1 MQFAKSWKRRRVI
14 ARSRQSDGAMT
25 GSRTSPIFTTLRAQ
39 LNASEAE
46 LVDIPL
52 IQPAD
57 PFLDMAGEDLRRRI
71 FLTENEN
78 GDSLCL
84 RPEFTIPVCRN
95 HIALNAATPKRYAY
109 LGEVFRQRRDGAAEF
124 LQAGIEDL
132 GATDEAASDA
142 RSIADAIACVQSSV
156 NVPLEIVLG
165 DQAVFAGML
174 KALGLPQGWRKK
186 LLRAFGDENT
196 MQAAFA
202 ELTGEQR
209 SDPLPEQLAGLVAE
223 GDEAGLA
230 RMIEAEMLEAGIS
243 PSAGRSPAEIA
254 RRLIEK
260 EDLAATRFPSS
271 ALDLLKRFL
280 TIRVSLETAGIT
292 MRAFAADNALDL
304 SAVLQKFEART
315 DAIIAAGIAAEDIVY
330 DASFGRPLDYYTGL
344 VYEIRRAGSDKDMV
358 LAGGGRYDRLLTML
372 GASETIPGVGFSIWL
387 DRLEML
393 AGEQS

>member
-1 MQFAKSWKRRRVI
+1 MI
-14 ARSRQSDGAMT
+14 ATMIAM
-25 GSRTSPIFTTLRAQ
+25 RPSPVFNVLRDTLDAR
-39 LNASEAE
+39 EAE

-132 GATDEAASDA
+132 GAPDEAASDA
-142 RSIADAIACVQSSV
+142 RSIADALACVHSV
-156 NVPLEIVLG
+156 VPDAKLEIVLG
-165 DQAVFAGML
+165 DQSVFAGVL

-186 LLRAFGDENT
+186 LLRAFGDAHSME
-196 MQAAFA
+196 AALS
-202 ELTGEQR
+202 ELTGAQR
-209 SDPLPEQLAGLVAE
+209 RDPLPEKLGLLVSE

-230 RMIEAEMLEAGIS
+230 RLLEIEMLEAGIS
-243 PSAGRSPAEIA
+243 PGAGRTPAEIA

-260 EDLAATRFPSS
+260 EDLAVTRFPAS
-271 ALDLLKRFL
+271 ALDLLRQF
-280 TIRVSLETAGIT
+280 LETRVTLDSAAIT
-292 MRAFAADNALDL
+292 LRAFAADNALDL
-304 SAVLQKFEART
+304 KTVLQKFEART
-315 DAIIAAGIAAEDIVY
+315 NAIADAGIATGDLVY

-344 VYEIRRAGSDKDMV
+344 VYEIRNPEAGKDAV

-372 GASETIPGVGFSIWL
+372 GADEPIPGVGFSIWL
-387 DRLEML
+387 DRLQVL
-393 AGEQS
+393 AGENS

>member
-1 MQFAKSWKRRRVI
+1 M
-14 ARSRQSDGAMT
+14 G
-25 GSRTSPIFTTLRAQ
+25 GPRTSSIFGALRAE
-39 LNASEAE
+39 LDAREAE

-132 GATDEAASDA
+132 GAADEAASDA
-142 RSIADAIACVQSSV
+142 RSIADALSCVRAAA
-156 NVPLEIVLG
+156 PDAELEIVLG
-165 DQAVFAGML
+165 DQSVFAGML

-186 LLRAFGDENT
+186 LLRAFGDARS
-196 MQAAFA
+196 MDAALG
-202 ELTGEQR
+202 ELTAAQR
-209 SDPLPEQLAGLVAE
+209 SARLPETLAVLVAE
-223 GDEAGLA
+223 GDETGLA
-230 RMIEAEMLEAGIS
+230 RMLEAEMLEAGIS
-243 PSAGRSPAEIA
+243 PGAGRSPAEIA

-260 EDLAATRFPSS
+260 EDLAATRFPAST
-271 ALDLLKRFL
+271 LDLLKQFL
-280 TIRVSLETAGIT
+280 ETRVSLDSAAVTL
-292 MRAFAADNALDL
+292 RAFAADHALDL
-304 SAVLQKFEART
+304 GAVLQKFEART
-315 DAIIAAGIAAEDIVY
+315 EAISKAGIGTQDIIY

-344 VYEIRRAGSDKDMV
+344 VYEIRQAGVEKDAV

-387 DRLEML
+387 DRLQAL
-393 AGEQS
+393 AGEQ

>member
-1 MQFAKSWKRRRVI
+1 MR
-14 ARSRQSDGAMT
+14 
-25 GSRTSPIFTTLRAQ
+25 
-39 LNASEAE
+39 EAE
-46 LVDIPL
+46 LVEIPL

-109 LGEVFRQRRDGAAEF
+109 LGEVFRQHRDGAAEF

-132 GATDEAASDA
+132 GASDEAASDA
-142 RSIADAIACVQSSV
+142 RSIADALSCVRAAA
-156 NVPLEIVLG
+156 PEAELEIVLG
-165 DQAVFAGML
+165 DQSVFAGML

-186 LLRAFGDENT
+186 LLRSFGDANSME
-196 MQAAFA
+196 QVLA
-202 ELTGEQR
+202 ELTGAQR
-209 SDPLPEQLAGLVAE
+209 RDPLPETLAGLVAE
-223 GDEAGLA
+223 GDESGLA
-230 RMIEAEMLEAGIS
+230 RMLEAEMLEAGIS

-260 EDLAATRFPSS
+260 EDLAATRFPAS
-271 ALDLLKRFL
+271 ALDLLKQF
-280 TIRVSLETAGIT
+280 LETRVTLDSAAVT
-292 MRAFAADNALDL
+292 LRAFASEHALDL
-304 SAVLQKFEART
+304 AAVLQKFEARSE
-315 DAIIAAGIAAEDIVY
+315 AIANAGIATKDIIY

-344 VYEIRRAGSDKDMV
+344 VYEIRAPGVEKEGV

-372 GASETIPGVGFSIWL
+372 GASENIPGVGFSIWL
-387 DRLEML
+387 DRLQML
-393 AGEQS
+393 VGEKK

>member
-1 MQFAKSWKRRRVI
+1 
-14 ARSRQSDGAMT
+14 MT
-25 GSRTSPIFTTLRAQ
+25 GSRTSPIFTTLRDQ

-132 GATDEAASDA
+132 GATDEALSDA
-142 RSIADAIACVQSSV
+142 RSLADAIACVKSAARV
-156 NVPLEIVLG
+156 RLEIVLG

-186 LLRAFGDENT
+186 LLRAFGDERT
-196 MQAAFA
+196 MEAAFA

-209 SDPLPEQLAGLVAE
+209 TDPLPEQLAGLVAE

-230 RMIEAEMLEAGIS
+230 RVIEAEMLEAGIS
-243 PSAGRSPAEIA
+243 PGSGRTPVEIA

-260 EDLAATRFPSS
+260 EDLAATRFPAS
-271 ALDLLKRFL
+271 ALDVLKRFL
-280 TIRVSLETAGIT
+280 AIRVSLEAAGIT
-292 MRAFAADNALDL
+292 LRAFAADNALDL

-372 GASETIPGVGFSIWL
+372 GASENIPGVGFSIWL